1 MHDAVKLEGAGIPAA
16 VIVQE
21 GFRELAL
28 MKRRQMGL
36 EALEPVF
43 IPGVLGSPEQ
53 ARKKGEEASARVVEW
68 LTEPDRHWPRFPRR
82 GPVRR
87 VLPEVSQRP
96 RLRQRANL
104 VIASRPWLDRR
115 RAGLT
120 TVDPRKAART
130 ETEST
135 WQAFHETIESFYDK
149 GWTDGLPVIPPT
161 QDTVER
167 MLETV
172 HRDPTEALGE
182 VPPRNGV
189 ATVEAVAANAVM
201 AGCRPEYFPVVLA
214 AVEAILEEPFN
225 LNGVQAT
232 TNAAAPLT
240 IISGPIVQELNVNS
254 GTNVFGHG
262 YRANATIGRAVR
274 LVMVVIGGGYPET
287 GDKAPLGQPGKFS
300 YCIAESPAI
309 PWEPLHVERGLAPGE
324 SGVTVIGVD
333 GPRSFTTAEDL
344 DRRPRSSRLPSRS
357 PISAIMSGRAASSCW
372 C

>member
-1 MHDAVKLEGAGIPAA
+1 M
-16 VIVQE
+16 
-21 GFRELAL
+21 
-28 MKRRQMGL
+28 
-36 EALEPVF
+36 
-43 IPGVLGSPEQ
+43 
-53 ARKKGEEASARVVEW
+53 
-68 LTEPDRHWPRFPRR
+68 
-82 GPVRR
+82 
-87 VLPEVSQRP
+87 
-96 RLRQRANL
+96 
-104 VIASRPWLDRR
+104 
-115 RAGLT
+115 T

-240 IISGPIVQELNVNS
+240 IVSGPIVQELNVNS

-287 GDKAPLGQPGKFS
+287 GDKAPLGHPGKFS

-344 DRRPRSSRLPSRS
+344 DPAASLQQIAEQITYLSHNVRQGGEFLLVLNPLVAESLHRAGWDKRDMRYFIYERARLTQERFAEVQAVRGVVNPDNKARWPMWMRSLREGDLVPVVRRLEDLVITVAGGTQLPW
-357 PISAIMSGRAASSCW
+357 SAICGGWGNFGGWSVTKPVRRRA
-372 C
+372 